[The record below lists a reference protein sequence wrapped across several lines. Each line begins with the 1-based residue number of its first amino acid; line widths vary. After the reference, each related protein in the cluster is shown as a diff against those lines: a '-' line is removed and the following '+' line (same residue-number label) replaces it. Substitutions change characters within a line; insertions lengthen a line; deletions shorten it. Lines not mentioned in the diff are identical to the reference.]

1 MSVLGS
7 KPKVLLVGESWISY
21 SVHVK
26 GFNFFPTAFY
36 EEGLAPLR
44 EALDG
49 FAELT
54 HMPAHLAATEFPSKL
69 EDLRAYDVVL
79 FSDIGS
85 DTLLLHPDTFLHLK
99 ATPNRLRLV
108 QEYVEQGGG
117 FGMIGGYMS
126 FGGYEGKAHYH
137 GSAIEEILPT
147 EIAPYDDRIET
158 PEGIRPVILDKAH
171 PILAGIEEP
180 WPPLLGYNRLKAK
193 DRAQLLLQHG
203 QDPILAVNNY
213 EAGRVIAYASDI
225 SPHWGSE
232 AFVGWTHYPRFW
244 RQLVAWLAGA
254 SV

>member
-1 MSVLGS
+1 MPVPNN
-7 KPKVLLVGESWISY
+7 KPSVLLVGESWISY
-21 SVHVK
+21 SAHLK

-54 HMPAHLAATEFPSKL
+54 HMPGHLAATEFPSTL
-69 EDLRAYDVVL
+69 EGLHAYDVIL

-137 GSAIEEILPT
+137 GSPIEEILPV
-147 EIAPYDDRIET
+147 EIAPYDDRVET
-158 PEGIRPVILDKAH
+158 PEGIRPTILDKRH
-171 PILAGIEEP
+171 PIVQGIEEP

-193 DRAQLLLQHG
+193 DQAELLMQQG
-203 QDPILAVNNY
+203 QDPILVVSNY
-213 EAGRVIAYASDI
+213 KSGRTLAYASDI

-232 AFVGWTHYPRFW
+232 AFVAWTHYPRFW
-244 RQLVAWLAGA
+244 QQSIAWLAGA
-254 SV
+254 